1 MTYLFPYFL
10 VAQKSFY
17 AYTILTN
24 YAVNNEEKK
33 NSMPFLQ
40 TLLFIIPLGLDTL
53 GVSLSLGIRSISE
66 EKRAS
71 HTLPLWLRTAI
82 LFALAEMTMPLIG
95 LLIGYAASSFV
106 SNIMHYVGALLLIG
120 IGAWE
125 LWSEGREYLSKIRG
139 KEAEEEE
146 AEIQQPITQFRWG
159 QQLLLALSISL
170 DELAIGFSLGAIT
183 NGKAINPLVLC
194 LLVGLQG
201 FVMTI
206 VGILFG
212 RALRT
217 RLKPLTEWSEL
228 LSAVLLVGLGVWL
241 LVM

>member
-1 MTYLFPYFL
+1 MF
-10 VAQKSFY
+10 
-17 AYTILTN
+17 
-24 YAVNNEEKK
+24 
-33 NSMPFLQ
+33 FLQ

-53 GVSLSLGIRSISE
+53 GVSLSLGIRSVSE
-66 EKRAS
+66 EKSAS

-82 LFALAEMTMPLIG
+82 LFAIAEMSMPLIG
-95 LLIGYAASSFV
+95 LLIGYAASSLI
-106 SNIMHYVGALLLIG
+106 STIMHYLGALLLIG

-139 KEAEEEE
+139 KETEEEE
-146 AEIQQPITQFRWG
+146 EIQKPITQFRWG

-183 NGKAINPLVLC
+183 NGKAINPLILC

-201 FVMTI
+201 FVMTV

-212 RALRT
+212 RTLRT
-217 RLKPLTEWSEL
+217 RLKSLKEWSEL
-228 LSAVLLVGLGVWL
+228 LSAILLVGLGVWL